1 LNIVASKVKPF
12 GGVTMSTNGNNLDP
26 EKQPALARVDRY
38 QEWRKREGAPLVGGI
53 YIKDMKAVEVGPW
66 PRKGDGVKGALCY
79 LDGDDEADEHVVE
92 LPPGG
97 ATAPLRHLYTEAIYV
112 VSGHGSTAVWRGDYG
127 AKQTFEWGP
136 GSYFVLPTNASHQF
150 FNASLTRPARW
161 FSVTD
166 LPQLLRQWASEDFI
180 FNNPYDFTDRYAG
193 GAEYFTAEA
202 KLYKGRVWETN
213 FIPDIKK
220 LPLYEW
226 KSRGGGGKNAFM
238 VMGAGMME
246 SHVSS
251 FPSGHY
257 KKGHRHGPG
266 AHLYITEGEGYVLTQ
281 RGNEPRIRCDWQ
293 EGSLYLSGAGA
304 GIWLHQ
310 HFNVGA
316 TPATYL
322 VMNQGISRKHAS
334 NRWQASEST
343 VLRGGEVSG
352 KEGGR
357 QVEYEDE
364 ARDIHE
370 IFEAELKKHGITCKM
385 KKMVPWCTGEAGA
398 ESVKAHYLDEHGEV
412 V

>member
-1 LNIVASKVKPF
+1 
-12 GGVTMSTNGNNLDP
+12 MSTNGNNLDP
-26 EKQPALARVDRY
+26 EKQPALTRLDMY
-38 QEWRKREGAPLVGGI
+38 QEWRKREGAPLLGGV

-66 PRKGDGVKGALCY
+66 PRKGDGVKGALSY

-92 LPPGG
+92 LPSGG
-97 ATAPLRHLYTEAIYV
+97 STAPLRHLYTEAIYV
-112 VSGHGSTAVWRGDYG
+112 VSGHGSTSVWRGEQG

-150 FNASLTRPARW
+150 FNASLSRPARW

-166 LPQLLRQWASEDFI
+166 LPQLMRQWASEDFI
-180 FNNPYDFTDRYAG
+180 FNNPYDFIDRYAG
-193 GAEYFTAEA
+193 GADYFTAEA

-257 KKGHRHGPG
+257 KKGHRHGPD

-281 RGNEPRIRCDWQ
+281 RSNEPRVRCDWQ

-310 HFNVGA
+310 HFNVGS

-343 VLRGGEVSG
+343 VLRGGEISG

-370 IFEAELKKHGITCKM
+370 IFEAELKKRGIACKM

-398 ESVKAHYLDEHGEV
+398 ESAKAHYLDEHGEV
-412 V
+412 A

>member
-1 LNIVASKVKPF
+1 
-12 GGVTMSTNGNNLDP
+12 MSTNGNNLDP
-26 EKQPALARVDRY
+26 EKQPSLTRLDRY
-38 QEWRKREGAPLVGGI
+38 QEWRKREGAPLVGGV

-79 LDGDDEADEHVVE
+79 LDGDDEADEHLVE

-97 ATAPLRHLYTEAIYV
+97 STAPLRHLYTEAIYV
-112 VSGHGSTAVWRGDYG
+112 VSGHGSTSVWRGEQS

-150 FNASLTRPARW
+150 YNASLSRPARW

-180 FNNPYDFTDRYAG
+180 FNNPYDFIDRYAG
-193 GAEYFTAEA
+193 GADYFTAEA

-257 KKGHRHGPG
+257 KKGHRHGPD
-266 AHLYITEGEGYVLTQ
+266 AHLYITEGQGYVLTQ
-281 RGNEPRIRCDWQ
+281 RANEPRIRCDWQ

-310 HFNVGA
+310 HFNVGS

-322 VMNQGISRKHAS
+322 VMNQGISRKHAA

-343 VLRGGEVSG
+343 VLRGGEISG

-370 IFEAELKKHGITCKM
+370 IFESELKKRGITCKM

-398 ESVKAHYLDEHGEV
+398 ESAKAHYLDEHGEV
-412 V
+412 A

>member
-1 LNIVASKVKPF
+1 
-12 GGVTMSTNGNNLDP
+12 MSTNGNNLDP
-26 EKQPALARVDRY
+26 EKQPALTRLDMY
-38 QEWRKREGAPLVGGI
+38 QEWRKREGAPLVGGV

-66 PRKGDGVKGALCY
+66 PRKGDGVKGALSY

-112 VSGHGSTAVWRGDYG
+112 VSGHGSTSVWRGENG
-127 AKQTFEWGP
+127 AKQSFEWGP

-150 FNASLTRPARW
+150 FNASLSRPARW

-166 LPQLLRQWASEDFI
+166 LPQLMRQWASEDFI
-180 FNNPYDFTDRYAG
+180 FNNPYDFIDRYAG
-193 GAEYFTAEA
+193 GADYFTAEA

-257 KKGHRHGPG
+257 KKGHRHGPD

-281 RGNEPRIRCDWQ
+281 RGNEPRVRCDWQ

-310 HFNVGA
+310 HFNVGS

-343 VLRGGEVSG
+343 VLRGGEISG

-370 IFEAELKKHGITCKM
+370 IFETELKKHGITCKM
-385 KKMVPWCTGEAGA
+385 KKMVPWCTGEGGA
-398 ESVKAHYLDEHGEV
+398 ESAKAHYLDEHGEV
-412 V
+412 A

>member
-1 LNIVASKVKPF
+1 
-12 GGVTMSTNGNNLDP
+12 MSTNGNNLDP
-26 EKQPALARVDRY
+26 EKQPSLTRLDMY
-38 QEWRKREGAPLVGGI
+38 QEWRKREGAPLVGGV

-79 LDGDDEADEHVVE
+79 LDGDDEADEHLVE

-97 ATAPLRHLYTEAIYV
+97 STAPLRHLYTEAIYV
-112 VSGHGSTAVWRGDYG
+112 VSGHGSTSVWRGEQS

-150 FNASLTRPARW
+150 YNASLSRPARW

-180 FNNPYDFTDRYAG
+180 FNNSYDFIDRYAG
-193 GAEYFTAEA
+193 GADYFTAEA

-257 KKGHRHGPG
+257 KKGHRHGPD
-266 AHLYITEGEGYVLTQ
+266 AHLYITEGQGYVLTQ

-310 HFNVGA
+310 HFNVGS

-322 VMNQGISRKHAS
+322 VMNQGISRKHAA

-343 VLRGGEVSG
+343 VLRGGEISG

-370 IFEAELKKHGITCKM
+370 IFESELKKRGITCKM

-398 ESVKAHYLDEHGEV
+398 ESAKAHYLDEHGEV

>member
-1 LNIVASKVKPF
+1 
-12 GGVTMSTNGNNLDP
+12 MSTPGNNLDP
-26 EKQPALARVDRY
+26 EKQPALTRLDMY
-38 QEWRKREGAPLVGGI
+38 QEWRKREGAPLAGGV
-53 YIKDMKAVEVGPW
+53 YIKDMKAVEVGLW

-97 ATAPLRHLYTEAIYV
+97 STAPLRHLYTEAIYV
-112 VSGHGSTAVWRGDYG
+112 ISGHGSTSVWRGDHG
-127 AKQTFEWGP
+127 TKQTFEWGP

-150 FNASLTRPARW
+150 FNASLSRPARW

-166 LPQLLRQWASEDFI
+166 LPQLLRQWASEEFI

-193 GAEYFTAEA
+193 GADYFTAEA

-213 FIPDIKK
+213 FIPDLKK

-281 RGNEPRIRCDWQ
+281 RGAEPRIRCDWQ

-310 HFNVGA
+310 HFNVGS

-322 VMNQGISRKHAS
+322 VMNQGISRKHAA

-343 VLRGGEVSG
+343 VLRGGEISG

-364 ARDIHE
+364 NREIHE
-370 IFEAELKKHGITCKM
+370 IFETELKTRGIACKM

-398 ESVKAHYLDEHGEV
+398 ESAKAHYLDEHGEV
-412 V
+412 A